1 VSSQYGREGGGGS
14 APRGCRFR
22 ADLARTWACGA
33 QGLIPACSTLTFEV
47 ELIEIIPKDVLKARR
62 EAAKAAAKAAGMP
75 MEFDEDE
82 DDE

>member
-1 VSSQYGREGGGGS
+1 MLAAL

-22 ADLARTWACGA
+22 ADLVRAWACGA
-33 QGLIPACSTLTFEV
+33 QGLIPAFSTLTFEV

-62 EAAKAAAKAAGMP
+62 EAAKAAAKAAGVP
-75 MEFDEDE
+75 FQFEEDE

>member
-1 VSSQYGREGGGGS
+1 
-14 APRGCRFR
+14 
-22 ADLARTWACGA
+22 
-33 QGLIPACSTLTFEV
+33 V